1 MGGQWGGQDSQNG
14 RIREIFAAFGVKVDI
29 MKFTLM
35 ASLALLLGVAAT
47 QTADASS
54 VRFGAVAG
62 IVTTADGHPVADAVV
77 VIAFRGTN
85 RVLETTTNARGRF
98 VFRRVPQSHCL
109 ISATMRNHT
118 THKRIG
124 VRAGHVTRVHLH
136 F

>member
-1 MGGQWGGQDSQNG
+1 MGGD
-14 RIREIFAAFGVKVDI
+14 RIARAAEFAEFFAAFGVKVDI
-29 MKFTLM
+29 MKFTLLT
-35 ASLALLLGVAAT
+35 SLVLLLGVAAT

-62 IVTTADGHPVADAVV
+62 IVTSADGHPVADAVV
-77 VIAFRGTN
+77 VIAFRGTD

-109 ISATMRNHT
+109 ISATMRDHT

>member
-1 MGGQWGGQDSQNG
+1 MNTT
-14 RIREIFAAFGVKVDI
+14 
-29 MKFTLM
+29 KFTLLT
-35 ASLALLLGVAAT
+35 SLVLLLGVAAT

-62 IVTTADGHPVADAVV
+62 MVTTADGHPVADAVV

-85 RVLETTTNARGRF
+85 RVLGTTTDVRGRF
-98 VFRRVPQSHCL
+98 VFRRVPQSRCL
-109 ISATMRNHT
+109 ISATSGDHATR
-118 THKRIG
+118 KRIG

>member
-1 MGGQWGGQDSQNG
+1 MGGD
-14 RIREIFAAFGVKVDI
+14 RIARAAEFAELFAAFGVKVDI
-29 MKFTLM
+29 MKFTLI

-77 VIAFRGTN
+77 VIAFRGTD

-109 ISATMRNHT
+109 ISATMRDHT